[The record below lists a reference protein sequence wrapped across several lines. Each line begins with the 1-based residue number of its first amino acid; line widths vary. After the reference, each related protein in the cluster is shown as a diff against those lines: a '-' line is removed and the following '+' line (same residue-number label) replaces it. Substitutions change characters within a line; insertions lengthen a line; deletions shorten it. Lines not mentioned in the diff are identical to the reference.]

1 MFAFVGVG
9 TYRYYAIIDN
19 KKSMLPCWGMWKE
32 EVDDEGNIRCSAR
45 KNLCREDAETEN
57 AHLQAQK
64 VCPVGLAGG
73 KSADR
78 E

>member
-1 MFAFVGVG
+1 
-9 TYRYYAIIDN
+9 
-19 KKSMLPCWGMWKE
+19 MWKE

-45 KNLCREDAETEN
+45 KNLCHEDAETEN